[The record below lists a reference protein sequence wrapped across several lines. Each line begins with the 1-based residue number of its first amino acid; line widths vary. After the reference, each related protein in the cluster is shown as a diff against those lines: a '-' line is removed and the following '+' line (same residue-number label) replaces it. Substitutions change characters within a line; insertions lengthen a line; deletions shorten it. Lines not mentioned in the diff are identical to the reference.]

1 MKTFKKEKTYEDIKK
16 ILDDSNI
23 KALDEIEIL
32 TYIYDLENKIR
43 ELLKIVESK
52 KGEENEI

>member
-32 TYIYDLENKIR
+32 TYIYDLENKIK